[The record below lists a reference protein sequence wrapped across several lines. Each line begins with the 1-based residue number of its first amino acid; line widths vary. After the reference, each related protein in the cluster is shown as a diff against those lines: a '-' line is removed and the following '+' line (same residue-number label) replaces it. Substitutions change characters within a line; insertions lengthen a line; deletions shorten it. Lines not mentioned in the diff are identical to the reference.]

1 MRLNMY
7 IVKMLLISIAV
18 LMTPRLQLYAAEA
31 ESDPFIGAELD
42 LFADVPMIVSA
53 SRQETSLWY
62 SSAAVNVVDAETL
75 SLGGWQNVAELIKFQ
90 PAMSHLS
97 VDRRRYALGVH
108 GLHDWSSNR
117 TLYLVDGMPA
127 RNHMFGFTNFHN
139 QPLITDNIDQIEI
152 VRSPGGAAWG
162 ANAFNGVV
170 NVITKE
176 PGYELG
182 WQAAAQVT
190 HVGDASI
197 ALKYEG
203 GNDTYAYRIQ
213 LHYMDTIS
221 SADALD
227 EDFAEDDWLESLR
240 INADFI
246 YHFDERRN
254 IRAGLHTIDQ
264 ESGAY
269 ELLFRRPD
277 ETSMQN
283 RQHAFV
289 RYRDNYSDGEHFQ
302 VQGYAQ
308 MVDFHEKSVGQYDA
322 FESGVDL
329 EWQQQL
335 AAHQLTLGSNVS
347 YYTVDDNPDAPEDLV
362 LDDDVFSSLG
372 VFAINATELNES
384 LTTELQLR
392 FDTFKG
398 ADDDW
403 SARAS
408 VIKALDQDDRYILR
422 AAIARAYRI
431 PSLGWRESTVTR
443 FYRVPTVPAPLDG
456 QVFLRFNSN
465 DELKNEEVLAF
476 ELGFRAKV
484 DEDWEFITD
493 AFIHRYEDLSSLSV
507 SSVDLAPSVPQY
519 TFRSENGDGAD
530 LFGISLEVKYQTPQ
544 IQAQLWYAY
553 HDWDADDSSQSMRAF
568 APPEHAVGG
577 NLRYLM
583 SENDQLQ
590 IAVALSDET
599 PVDPIVTA
607 LTPADDA
614 IDGHLHMDVNY
625 RRYLDDSGSALQI
638 GILNAF
644 EDESDPVPAV
654 GSTTEHEQPGQLFYL
669 RANWNY

>member
-1 MRLNMY
+1 MRLNAY
-7 IVKMLLISIAV
+7 IVKVLLMSIGMLMS
-18 LMTPRLQLYAAEA
+18 PRLLLYAAEA
-31 ESDPFIGAELD
+31 ESVPLVGAELD
-42 LFADVPMIVSA
+42 LFADVPMIISA

-62 SSAAVNVVDAETL
+62 SSAAVNVVDSETL
-75 SLGGWQNVAELIKFQ
+75 SLGGWQSIAELMKFQ

-117 TLYLVDGMPA
+117 TLYLIDGMPA
-127 RNHMFGFTNFHN
+127 RNHLFGFTNFHN
-139 QPLITDNIDQIEI
+139 QPLISDNVDQIEI

-182 WQAAAQVT
+182 WQASSQFN
-190 HVGDASI
+190 HVGDTSVG
-197 ALKYEG
+197 LQYEG

-213 LHYMDTIS
+213 LHYMDTVS

-227 EDFAEDDWLESLR
+227 EEFAEDDWSKTFR

-254 IRAGLHTIDQ
+254 VRAGLHTINQ
-264 ESGAY
+264 ESGTY
-269 ELLFRRPD
+269 ELLFHRSD
-277 ETSMQN
+277 ETSTQDRN
-283 RQHAFV
+283 HAFI
-289 RYRDNYSDGEHFQ
+289 RYRDNYADGEHLQIQSYIQF
-302 VQGYAQ
+302 
-308 MVDFHEKSVGQYDA
+308 VDFHERSVGQYDA
-322 FESGVDL
+322 IESGVDF
-329 EWQQQL
+329 EWQQQF
-335 AAHQLTLGSNVS
+335 AAHQLTLGSNAS
-347 YYTVDDNPDAPEDLV
+347 YYTVDNDPDVPEDLV

-372 VFAINATELNES
+372 VFAINSTEVDDS

-392 FDTFKG
+392 VDTFEG

-408 VIKALDQDDRYILR
+408 IIKALDQNDRCILR

-456 QVFLRFNSN
+456 QVFLKFNSN
-465 DELKNEEVLAF
+465 EDLKNEEVLAF
-476 ELGFRAKV
+476 ELGIRVKI
-484 DEDWEFITD
+484 DDDWEFITD
-493 AFIHRYEDLSSLSV
+493 AFVHRYEDLSSLSV

-519 TFRSENGDGAD
+519 TFRSENGEGAD
-530 LFGISLEVKYQTPQ
+530 LLGVSVEFKYQTPQ
-544 IQAQLWYAY
+544 IKAQFWYAY
-553 HDWDADDSSQSMRAF
+553 HDWDADNNSESMRAF
-568 APPEHAVGG
+568 EPPEHALGG

-583 SENDQLQ
+583 SENDHVQ
-590 IAVALSDET
+590 IAMALSDET

-607 LTPADDA
+607 LTPADST
-614 IDGHLHMDVNY
+614 IDGHLHLDVNY
-625 RRYLDDSGSALQI
+625 RRYFDDSGSAMQI

-644 EDESDPVPAV
+644 EDEGDPVPAV

-669 RANWNY
+669 RVNWNY